1 MCSGRYIP
9 HIILRTAFVA
19 HAAKGR
25 MSKKKVKSMGEP
37 RTADMRERISEQAI
51 REGGIQGESGDERLT
66 AASRYGSSW
75 DGVKLCTLQLRARE
89 SPDKYAG
96 ERGIRWSE
104 AVQTS
109 VIKLPGPNQLPNPG

>member
-1 MCSGRYIP
+1 MLQREECHR
-9 HIILRTAFVA
+9 
-19 HAAKGR
+19 
-25 MSKKKVKSMGEP
+25 KVKSMGEP

-66 AASRYGSSW
+66 AASRYSSSW